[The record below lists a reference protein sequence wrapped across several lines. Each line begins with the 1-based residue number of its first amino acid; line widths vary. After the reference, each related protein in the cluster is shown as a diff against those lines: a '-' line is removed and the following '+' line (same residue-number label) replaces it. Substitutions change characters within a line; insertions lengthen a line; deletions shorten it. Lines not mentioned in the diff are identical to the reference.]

1 MILTIGTTPTLQRTM
16 IFDRLRI
23 DDVNRAAEV
32 SEYASGKAIN
42 VSRVCATLGAPTQ
55 ALLFAGG
62 RRGEALLED
71 LRNAG
76 IAHRA
81 VHVAAQTRLC
91 TTVIDRSAGTA
102 TELVEETPRASA
114 AEWREFEWA
123 MDETLVEA
131 QVAVFAGTLAPGAPA
146 DFIAR
151 RLDMHR
157 LTVVDAKGPALLETL
172 AAAAGKRLIAKLN
185 RDELAGTLQR
195 AIASDEDAVDA
206 ALQATQG
213 RATLILTSGK
223 SGALAVEK
231 DRVLRVTPPVVQA
244 VSAVGSGDAFTAGLA
259 VALSRGQSMESA
271 LRLAAACGAAN
282 ALTAHSGHLNA
293 EDVAT
298 RVAQARVEPI

>member
-16 IFDRLRI
+16 IFDRLKI

-42 VSRVCATLGAPTQ
+42 VSRVCATLDAPTQ
-55 ALLFAGG
+55 AILFAGG

-71 LRNAG
+71 LRHAA

-91 TTVIDRSAGTA
+91 TTLIDRTAGTA

-114 AEWREFEWA
+114 SEWKAFERA
-123 MDETLVEA
+123 IDEALSAA

-146 DFIAR
+146 DFISR
-151 RLDMHR
+151 RLDEQR
-157 LTVVDAKGPALLETL
+157 LTIIDAKGPALLGAL

-185 RDELAGTLQR
+185 RDELAATVSR
-195 AIASDEDAVDA
+195 VIDSDEDTVDA
-206 ALQATQG
+206 AWQASQG
-213 RATLILTSGK
+213 RATLIVTAGK
-223 SGALAVEK
+223 AGALVVEK
-231 DRVLRVTPPVVQA
+231 DRVLRVTPPVVRA

-259 VALSRGQSMESA
+259 VALSRGESMEGA
-271 LRLAAACGAAN
+271 LCLAAACGAAN

-293 EDVAT
+293 AEVGRLLAE
-298 RVAQARVEPI
+298 ARVEGV